1 MFLLKKCAVF
11 STKKCLSLRRKFMW
25 PFLHLLS
32 ALVLWILGRCLNEKS
47 YFTLNLSAHRPVTFV
62 GVFDAPFELAD
73 EANVKRVEDFYECQV
88 MNTYHNCHQR
98 TNISNGARTFSVV
111 LNRHLRIPAT
121 VPYDLSVFKIV
132 CFTEISR
139 KFEKVCSRW
148 LKKINLNRLY
158 NKYWWAFLTIF

>member
-1 MFLLKKCAVF
+1 MSAITISGVPVKEVRCIQYKKVSQFAKEVHVTF
-11 STKKCLSLRRKFMW
+11 STPTFCTRFVNSRSL
-25 PFLHLLS
+25 
-32 ALVLWILGRCLNEKS
+32 AINEKS

-88 MNTYHNCHQR
+88 MNTYHNNYYCHQR

-139 KFEKVCSRW
+139 KFEKVCSR
-148 LKKINLNRLY
+148 
-158 NKYWWAFLTIF
+158 